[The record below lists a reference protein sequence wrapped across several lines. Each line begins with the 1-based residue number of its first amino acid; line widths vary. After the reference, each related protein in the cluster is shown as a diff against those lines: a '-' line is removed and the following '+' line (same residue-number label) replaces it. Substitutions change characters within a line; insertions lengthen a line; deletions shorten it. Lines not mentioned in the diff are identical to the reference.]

1 MALPTFVGIGPGRS
15 GTSWLYEMLDAHPG
29 VSMARGTKETEFF
42 TRDYHRGREWYERFF
57 DPAYAVRGEIS
68 QRYVFDASVAGR
80 IAQLIPDARI
90 VVTLRAPIERM
101 LSVYSYRRRVG
112 TYRSSFAETVR
123 EDSSLLQEN
132 RYDVLLAPYYA
143 NFPRSQILLCLY
155 DDLQHSPT
163 AYLRNVLA
171 FIGAPPDPLPVNTD
185 AIVNPGSV
193 ARSTMLANASRI
205 TAAALRNWGFY
216 SLLRYAK
223 RSGPVRR
230 LVLQP
235 EADSAQ
241 AQPTIPVELRTS
253 ISEALRP
260 AVDWAERETGRDLRH
275 WRDCASAR

>member
-42 TRDYHRGREWYERFF
+42 TREYHRGQEWYERFF

-68 QRYVFDASVAGR
+68 QRYVFDAGVACR

-101 LSVYSYRRRVG
+101 LSVYNYRRRVG

-123 EDSSLLQEN
+123 EDGSLLKEN

-143 NFPRSQILLCLY
+143 AFPRLQILLCLY
-155 DDLQHSPT
+155 DDLQRSPT
-163 AYLRNVLA
+163 AYLQNVLA
-171 FIGAPPDPLPVNTD
+171 FIGAPPAPLPANAD

-193 ARSTMLANASRI
+193 ARSTLLASASRI
-205 TAAALRNWGFY
+205 AAAALRNAGFY
-216 SLLRYAK
+216 SMLRYAK
-223 RSGPVRR
+223 RSDAVRR
-230 LVLQP
+230 LVLRSDVD
-235 EADSAQ
+235 AAR
-241 AQPTIPVELRTS
+241 AQPSIPVELRAS
-253 ISEALRP
+253 ICEALRP

-275 WRDCASAR
+275 WRDCAAAD